1 MNEHKTADDIVQLA
15 RAHAKLVIDALN
27 DMRQERDEAKASLHN
42 VCKDRDFVMEQLSM
56 TRNERD
62 ALRQENKSF
71 AASFK
76 DTEAKLVD
84 LRSKLSHQCD
94 ENEALRKTLLAI
106 SQERDDL
113 RTAAKALAEKRDSLQ
128 SYVDEVVTAR
138 NTFNRQPQEM
148 SIERTNLRNEKLD
161 LKTTVHALRKLN
173 SNQTDTILKLQ
184 TQHEN
189 QRATILELQKSATDP
204 TAWQQRAETLDAQLL
219 QSQHVTDTLR
229 KQLNALL
236 AVNPKPTQQEYLRH
250 ELMDRA
256 SIMSNIFEAMI
267 IDHPAIDPDKA
278 CFSTAVHNTLS
289 DKINAAADALNDV
302 YQFIGDKHL

>member
-1 MNEHKTADDIVQLA
+1 MNDRKTADDVVRLA
-15 RAHAKLVIDALN
+15 NAHAKLVNDALN
-27 DMRQERDEAKASLHN
+27 NMRQERDEAKASLHN

-71 AASFK
+71 AAAFK
-76 DTEAKLVD
+76 NAEAKLDD

-94 ENEALRKTLLAI
+94 ENEALRKTLLAA
-106 SQERDDL
+106 RD
-113 RTAAKALAEKRDSLQ
+113 
-128 SYVDEVVTAR
+128 
-138 NTFNRQPQEM
+138 
-148 SIERTNLRNEKLD
+148 EKLD
-161 LKTTVHALRKLN
+161 LENTVHALRKLN
-173 SNQTDTILKLQ
+173 SSQIDTILKLQ

-189 QRATILELQKSATDP
+189 QRATILELQ
-204 TAWQQRAETLDAQLL
+204 RAAGI
-219 QSQHVTDTLR
+219 R
-229 KQLNALL
+229 A
-236 AVNPKPTQQEYLRH
+236 KPSQQEYLRH

-267 IDHPAIDPDKA
+267 IDHPAIDPDED